1 MKKLVNVAVLL
12 GAALLV
18 SCGQDGA
25 TLPMGDKSKM
35 DTLSYAVGANIATG
49 VNYQMSDIPFD
60 VATVC
65 KGLEQAATGKSKVE
79 HEKAVESLREY
90 FMNKRDSLAE
100 AIAEKRAAA
109 DSARLAQGDSTR
121 VEYPE
126 ADEAMFETEKQRDEL
141 SYALGVDLGTNLVG
155 SKMPLQVY
163 WVTKGISDVFA
174 KQPQMQE
181 MEVMQY
187 LQKYFTVTV
196 PAQNAEASAEWL
208 QKMEKKSGVEKTE
221 SGLLYKVV
229 EMGDETVRAINDQD
243 EVTVHYTGR
252 LRTGEVFDSSI
263 FENLSKEDQEARKMY
278 NPAFVEGQNTPATF
292 ALNRVIKGW
301 TEGMKLIGKGGKIIL
316 YIPSELAYGQN
327 GIPRGPIGP
336 NEALEFEVELLDVKP
351 YVAPTVEPT
360 EEKAA
365 E

>member
-208 QKMEKKSGVEKTE
+208 QKIEKKSGVKKTE

-229 EMGDETVRAINDQD
+229 KAGDESVKATDDADV
-243 EVTVHYTGR
+243 VKVHYTGR
-252 LRTGEVFDSSI
+252 TRTGEVFDTSI
-263 FENLSKEDQEARKMY
+263 FANRPKEQQEMILAQ
-278 NPAFVEGQNTPATF
+278 NPDAANQDEPIEFP
-292 ALNRVIKGW
+292 LNRVIAGW
-301 TEGMKLIGKGGKIIL
+301 TEGMKLVGKGGTIIL
-316 YIPSELAYGQN
+316 WIPAELAYGEQ
-327 GIPRGPIGP
+327 GAGQAIGP
-336 NEALEFEVELLDVKP
+336 NEALEFEVELIDVTP
-351 YVAPTVEPT
+351 VNQPVVEETNEVVAE
-360 EEKAA
+360 
-365 E
+365 